1 MDDITQFL
9 KPKSQDE
16 ILQSVLQITDANE
29 QFRIGVFKLKNKEI
43 IELAL
48 SNNANPNS
56 YTYTD
61 IDDKDIIKTIL
72 TYSKHN
78 FKINGLIYKAIS
90 FNLEKGIID
99 LLKTNK
105 LDPNERY
112 GIILPWSI
120 GFCLHNLTNYLLR
133 SNEFIISY
141 ALKDD
146 VIDSLNVAIIKKDND
161 FILKLFENKKLLRI
175 NILSSNSLQKMI
187 NICKDC
193 NNIEIMNFLE
203 NKLNI

>member
-78 FKINGLIYKAIS
+78 FKINGLY
-90 FNLEKGIID
+90 
-99 LLKTNK
+99 
-105 LDPNERY
+105 
-112 GIILPWSI
+112 
-120 GFCLHNLTNYLLR
+120 
-133 SNEFIISY
+133 
-141 ALKDD
+141 
-146 VIDSLNVAIIKKDND
+146 IK
-161 FILKLFENKKLLRI
+161 
-175 NILSSNSLQKMI
+175 Q
-187 NICKDC
+187 
-193 NNIEIMNFLE
+193 
-203 NKLNI
+203 